1 MPITSADYPFM
12 AQALRLAERGLYTT
26 MPNPRVG
33 CVLVKNG
40 QVVGEGWHARAGEGH
55 AEVNALAAAGEN
67 ACGATAYVTL
77 EPCSHTGK
85 TGPCSHAL
93 VDAGVVRV
101 VFAMEDPNP
110 VVAGRGLDYLR
121 EAGIQVDG
129 PLLEDDA
136 RALNPGFIKRMER
149 KLPFVRCK
157 MGMSL
162 DGRTAMASGESQWV
176 TGKKARGDVQ
186 RLRARSCAIISGINS
201 VLMDNSSLTVRADE
215 LELPNAP
222 EAAAHQPLRVVLD
235 STLRLSRNAK
245 ILVQETPIL
254 LIHNGSAENAD
265 KLNDWPA
272 HVELLAMPAN
282 FATNA
287 SINVSTNIAANASA
301 NGGGRI
307 NLNALLTELAK
318 RQCNEVL
325 VEAGATLA
333 ASFLRRG
340 LLDEV
345 IIYMAPKLLGSS
357 ARPLFDLPLTT
368 MSAALP
374 LKISDMRAV
383 GTDWRITATLDTEY

>member
-1 MPITSADYPFM
+1 MPITSADYSFM
-12 AQALRLAERGLYTT
+12 AQSLRLAERGLYTT

-40 QVVGEGWHARAGEGH
+40 EVIGEGWHIRAGEGH
-55 AEVNALAAAGEN
+55 AEVNAITAAGEN
-67 ACGATAYVTL
+67 SRGATAYVTL

-101 VFAMEDPNP
+101 VYAMEDPNP
-110 VVAGRGLDYLR
+110 LVAGRGLDYLR
-121 EAGIQVDG
+121 EAGVQVDG

-186 RLRARSCAIISGINS
+186 RLRARSCAIISGIDS
-201 VLMDNSSLTVRADE
+201 VLMDNSSLTVRVEE
-215 LELPNAP
+215 LDLPNAQD
-222 EAAAHQPLRVVLD
+222 AAAKQPLRVVLD
-235 STLRLSRNAK
+235 SKLRIGRKAK
-245 ILVQETPIL
+245 ILAQETPIL
-254 LIHNGSAENAD
+254 LVHNGNTENAD
-265 KLNDWPA
+265 KLDGWPA
-272 HVELLAMPAN
+272 HVELLALPAHD
-282 FATNA
+282 
-287 SINVSTNIAANASA
+287 
-301 NGGGRI
+301 GRI
-307 NLNALLTELAK
+307 NLNALLSELAK

-357 ARPLFDLPLTT
+357 ARPLFDLPLNT
-368 MSAALP
+368 MSSALP

-383 GTDWRITATLDTEY
+383 GTDWRITATPDTEY

>member
-33 CVLVKNG
+33 CVLVKSG
-40 QVVGEGWHARAGEGH
+40 EVVAEGWHIRAGEGH
-55 AEVNALAAAGEN
+55 AEVNALVAAGER
-67 ACGATAYVTL
+67 ARGATAYVTL

-93 VDAGVVRV
+93 VDAGVERV
-101 VFAMEDPNP
+101 VYAMEDPNP
-110 VVAGRGLDYLR
+110 LVAGRGLDYLR

-186 RLRARSCAIISGINS
+186 RLRARSCAIISGIDS
-201 VLMDNSSLTVRADE
+201 VLMDNSSLTVRLEE
-215 LELPNAP
+215 LDLPNAQD
-222 EAAAHQPLRVVLD
+222 AAAKQPLRVVLD
-235 STLRLSRNAK
+235 SKLRLGRKAK
-245 ILVQETPIL
+245 ILAQETPIL
-254 LIHNGSAENAD
+254 LVHNGSAENAD
-265 KLNDWPA
+265 KLADWPA
-272 HVELLAMPAN
+272 HVELLALPAQD
-282 FATNA
+282 
-287 SINVSTNIAANASA
+287 
-301 NGGGRI
+301 GRI
-307 NLNALLTELAK
+307 NLNALLSELAK

-325 VEAGATLA
+325 VETGATLA

-357 ARPLFDLPLTT
+357 ARPLFDLPLNT
-368 MSAALP
+368 MSSTLP

-383 GTDWRITATLDTEY
+383 GTDWRITATPDTEY

>member
-1 MPITSADYPFM
+1 MPITATDHLYM

-40 QVVGEGWHARAGEGH
+40 EVVGEGWHVRAGQAH
-55 AEVNALAAAGEN
+55 AEINAMQAAGDN
-67 ACGATAYVTL
+67 ARGATAYVTL

-93 VDAGVVRV
+93 VAAGVVRV
-101 VFAMEDPNP
+101 VYAMEDPNP
-110 VVAGRGLDYLR
+110 LVAGRGLDYLR

-136 RALNPGFIKRMER
+136 RALNPGFIRRMER

-157 MGMSL
+157 LGMSL

-176 TGKKARGDVQ
+176 TGKKARADVQ
-186 RLRARSCAIISGINS
+186 RLRARSCAIVSGIDS
-201 VLMDNSSLTVRADE
+201 VLFDNSSLTVRVEE
-215 LELPNAP
+215 LDLPNAE
-222 EAAAHQPLRVVLD
+222 EAAAKQPLRVILD
-235 STLRLSRNAK
+235 SRLRLSRKAK
-245 ILVQETPIL
+245 ILTQATPIL
-254 LIHNGSAENAD
+254 LVHNGSPENNE
-265 KLNDWPA
+265 KLSNWPE
-272 HVELLAMPAN
+272 HVELLALG
-282 FATNA
+282 A
-287 SINVSTNIAANASA
+287 SD
-301 NGGGRI
+301 GRI

-340 LLDEV
+340 LLDEI

-357 ARPLFDLPLTT
+357 ARPLFDLPLNT
-368 MSAALP
+368 MSSALP

-383 GTDWRITATLDTEY
+383 GTDWRITATPDTEY

>member
-1 MPITSADYPFM
+1 MPITSADYPCM
-12 AQALRLAERGLYTT
+12 AQALRLAERGRYTT

-33 CVLVKNG
+33 CVIVKNG
-40 QVVGEGWHARAGEGH
+40 AVVGEGWHIRAGEGH

-67 ACGATAYVTL
+67 AQGATAYVTL

-93 VDAGVVRV
+93 VAAGIARV
-101 VFAMEDPNP
+101 VYAMEDPNSL
-110 VVAGRGLDYLR
+110 VAGRGLDYLR
-121 EAGIQVDG
+121 AAGVQVDG

-186 RLRARSCAIISGINS
+186 RLRARSCAIISGIGS
-201 VLMDNSSLTVRADE
+201 ILIDNSSLTVRVDE
-215 LELPNAP
+215 LEMADA
-222 EAAAHQPLRVVLD
+222 EAAAAKQPLRVILD
-235 STLRLSRNAK
+235 SNVRLSRKAK
-245 ILVQETPIL
+245 ILAQETPIL
-254 LIHNGSAENAD
+254 LVHNGHAEPD
-265 KLNDWPA
+265 QLEGWPA
-272 HVELLAMPAN
+272 HVEFIALPAN
-282 FATNA
+282 D
-287 SINVSTNIAANASA
+287 
-301 NGGGRI
+301 GRI

-325 VEAGATLA
+325 VETGATLA

-340 LLDEV
+340 LVDEV

-357 ARPLFDLPLTT
+357 ARPLFDLPLAT
-368 MSAALP
+368 MSSALP

-383 GTDWRITATLDTEY
+383 GTDWRITAVPDTEY